1 MQLVWSY
8 VQTTQALPVQRPS
21 SGSLRAVLMPYL
33 SACVLVYLELNQRA
47 NEFIRVYNANTCILS
62 KVDKLS
68 AHPPHRQP
76 PILRY
81 CDFSFGF
88 DFTGTAT
95 GAT

>member
-1 MQLVWSY
+1 
-8 VQTTQALPVQRPS
+8 
-21 SGSLRAVLMPYL
+21 MPYL
-33 SACVLVYLELNQRA
+33 SACVLVYLEHNQLA
-47 NEFIRVYNANTCILS
+47 NEFIRVYNANICILS

-68 AHPPHRQP
+68 AHRQP

-95 GAT
+95 GATLFRLQNIINPTVAPLLVLQLFPRLSVF